1 MEIGVILGLK
11 IKILQA
17 NNGDC
22 FIFNVEELGLCF
34 IVDCGYKITY
44 NQQIRKN
51 INKADFLIVTHYD
64 QDHILGALPLLQDIP
79 EKFQLSK
86 IYANTPEVILSRL
99 SWGPI
104 SIGQAISLDSLA
116 NESGVPISQLIKGE
130 SLKLS
135 DECSLKVL
143 SPREEDLEQYKMD
156 IINHIE
162 QSCGEATQI
171 SSGKFTPATVDDLF
185 KTKDS
190 VPSISCD
197 LSNATSIAF
206 ILTYRNKNL
215 LFLGDSHPDIIAD
228 TLEELGYSPAK
239 KLRLEYVKL
248 SHHGSKK
255 NISKRL
261 LSIISCSNFIV
272 STNGGSSK
280 SRHPNPET
288 LAKVAKLVDRNEN
301 DTITFLFNYSVNK
314 IENKNGIMMSDL
326 DKTKY
331 KVVFL
336 ETNEVVVS

>member
-1 MEIGVILGLK
+1 MGLK
-11 IKILQA
+11 IRVLQA

-22 FIFNVEELGLCF
+22 FIFNVEELDLCF

-64 QDHILGALPLLQDIP
+64 KDHILGALPLLQDTP
-79 EKFQLSK
+79 NKFQLNR

-104 SIGQAISLDSLA
+104 SIGQAISLDFLA
-116 NESGVPISQLIKGE
+116 NESDVPISPLIKGE
-130 SLKLS
+130 YLKFS

-143 SPREEDLEQYKMD
+143 SPREEDLELYKMD

-162 QSCGEATQI
+162 KSCGTATQI
-171 SSGKFTPATVDDLF
+171 SSGKFSPATVDELN
-185 KTKDS
+185 KRRDS
-190 VPSISCD
+190 VPSIACD

-228 TLEELGYSPAK
+228 SLEELGYSPSNM
-239 KLRLEYVKL
+239 LRLEYVKL

-261 LSIISCSNFIV
+261 LSIISCSNFII

-288 LAKVAKLVDRNEN
+288 LAKLAKLVDRNGS
-301 DTITFLFNYSVNK
+301 DTITFLFNYPVNK
-314 IENKNGIMMSDL
+314 IENKNGLMMSDL
-326 DKTKY
+326 DKTKH

-336 ETNEVVVS
+336 EANEVVIS